1 MGCAMS
7 KRVATIAPIRARPT
21 APPTCRIEWGTQGR
35 TPALSPATERKA
47 PETGVGSGVIHS
59 MRQVGGAVGLALM
72 GAIVATRFD
81 IAHPIATDYV
91 SGYQLALRVAAVI
104 ALAGAVIAVLAI
116 GRVEHPATEPA
127 P

>member
-21 APPTCRIEWGTQGR
+21 APPTCRIEWI
-35 TPALSPATERKA
+35 TPEPTPVSGALRSVAGDKA
-47 PETGVGSGVIHS
+47 GVRPCVPHS